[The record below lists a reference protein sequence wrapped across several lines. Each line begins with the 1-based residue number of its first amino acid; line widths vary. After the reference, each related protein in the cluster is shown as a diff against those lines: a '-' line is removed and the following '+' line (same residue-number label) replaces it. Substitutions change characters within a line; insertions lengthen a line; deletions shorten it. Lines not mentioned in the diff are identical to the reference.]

1 MDTVKTGEKDCEEE
15 TLQTAFKKLRVDAER
30 YLINIALFIMCYME
44 YNVKTQKHH
53 VSSFFRLQIP
63 VIFV

>member
-30 YLINIALFIMCYME
+30 YLMNVSLFKMYYMM
-44 YNVKTQKHH
+44 YLHIVI
-53 VSSFFRLQIP
+53 FLFRLEIP
-63 VIFV
+63 ENLV